1 MSKPASTPYLLLVA
15 FSLITVTCGK
25 KPPRGDKVILLQPLG
40 GFSSV
45 RAQLVFKEIKNVN
58 PNTFLR
64 KSLPLPSAAY
74 YPSRDRYRADSLIR
88 YLSRL
93 GSTDTILVGLTDK
106 DISTTKGQIRDWGVM
121 GLGYCPGNACVIS
134 TYRLSKADLDS
145 QFYKVVMHELGHT
158 LGLPHCKDT
167 TCFMRDAEGGNHL
180 NNEKGF
186 CPACRRFLLSR
197 GWNTRFIHPYNNISQ
212 TIEP

>member
-1 MSKPASTPYLLLVA
+1 MPKPASAPYLLLIA
-15 FSLITVTCGK
+15 FSLITAACRENTPHAG
-25 KPPRGDKVILLQPLG
+25 KVIVLQPLG
-40 GFSSV
+40 DFSPA
-45 RAQLVFKEIKNVN
+45 RAQLVFKEIKNIN
-58 PNTFLR
+58 PNTFIR
-64 KSLPLPSAAY
+64 KPLLLPSIAY

-88 YLSRL
+88 YLSRF

-145 QFYKVVMHELGHT
+145 QFYKVVIHELGHT

-180 NNEKGF
+180 EIGR
-186 CPACRRFLLSR
+186 A
-197 GWNTRFIHPYNNISQ
+197 HV
-212 TIEP
+212 